1 MRIYPVE
8 CQRIQSI
15 YDHLNKFMTQNSELS
30 RNRTLPA
37 NIERVSSSLKK
48 AGRIAFWLQIVLG
61 VVSSV
66 LLLVAGAGV
75 LNTKQ
80 KTPGIEL
87 GIFCAFCAVVCL
99 GLSIFFAFR
108 FSQMGNQMESRN
120 PENRP
125 EKRSTL
131 QVIRYGLIV
140 NLTGILLSILG
151 AEALAGIVL
160 LKTLTLPQSA
170 FTNVDPSRFVNSA
183 DLLIIQAN
191 TNTIAAHFSGLVST
205 LWLLNRISK
214 KPNGK

>member
-1 MRIYPVE
+1 
-8 CQRIQSI
+8 
-15 YDHLNKFMTQNSELS
+15 MTQNSELS

-37 NIERVSSSLKK
+37 NIERVSSSLKQ

-75 LNTKQ
+75 LNTRQ

-140 NLTGILLSILG
+140 NLTGIFLSILG

-160 LKTLTLPQSA
+160 LKTLNNPQGA
-170 FTNVDPSRFVNSA
+170 INLDPSRLVNPA

-214 KPNGK
+214 KPNDK

>member
-1 MRIYPVE
+1 
-8 CQRIQSI
+8 
-15 YDHLNKFMTQNSELS
+15 MTQNSELS
-30 RNRTLPA
+30 RKRTLPA
-37 NIERVSSSLKK
+37 NIERVSSSLKQ

-140 NLTGILLSILG
+140 NLTGIFLSILG

-160 LKTLTLPQSA
+160 LKTLNNPQGA
-170 FTNVDPSRFVNSA
+170 INLDPSRLVNPA

-191 TNTIAAHFSGLVST
+191 TNTIAAHFSGLVTT

>member
-1 MRIYPVE
+1 
-8 CQRIQSI
+8 
-15 YDHLNKFMTQNSELS
+15 MTQNSELS

-75 LNTKQ
+75 LGNQK

-108 FSQMGNQMESRN
+108 FSQMGDKMESRN

-160 LKTLTLPQSA
+160 LKTLNNPQGA
-170 FTNVDPSRFVNSA
+170 INLDPSRLVNPA

-191 TNTIAAHFSGLVST
+191 TNTIAAHFSGLVTT